1 MIMFISFAAT
11 AFCMT
16 YKQEEKFRQELMELS
31 DDSLLRSIRYIDN
44 NTVSAIT
51 QLIDDGI
58 PIGELPQILY
68 LIKNEYNR
76 RFDPDKYTPSRKDLM
91 EELKDMIS
99 Q

>member
-1 MIMFISFAAT
+1 MFASFITA

-31 DDSLLRSIRYIDN
+31 DESLMRNVRYIN
-44 NTVSAIT
+44 SNPASAIT

-76 RFDPDKYTPSRKDLM
+76 RFDPDKYQPSRKDLM
-91 EELKDMIS
+91 EELKDIII